1 VRYVSYVWRVV
12 VGLIYLAVVI
22 GALSTATTR
31 FETLVMAGIVQ
42 LYAAVLYNFSLI
54 GVATDV
60 NNYAAFVRFRILAT
74 AQGITENEDGTFQEQ
89 EEALAGQLKTDNFAI
104 IVERFSNGAVSL
116 YALFKIVQAIFFT

>member
-22 GALSTATTR
+22 GALSTATAR